1 MKIEIRNDSVKIDGY
16 VNVTGKESRVLPS
29 PRGRFIEKVLPQ
41 TFQKAL
47 MKADDVE
54 IRFNH
59 RKDRKLGSIKEG
71 NLELY
76 EDAIGLKAIAIIHD
90 AEVIERAKKGE
101 IRSWSFGFIT
111 NKDTWED
118 GVNGVQIRTLED
130 IDLLEV
136 SLLSVTA
143 AYPAT
148 SVEVRN
154 DQEVMMESRYLE
166 NKVDTEDLTTEIHE
180 KRDIPVD
187 YSVYEKQIELLKLK
201 GGN

>member
-59 RKDRKLGSIKEG
+59 MKDRRLGSIKEG

-76 EDAIGLKAIAIIHD
+76 EDAIGLKAVATIHD

-101 IRSWSFGFIT
+101 IRSWSFGFIA

-154 DQEVMMESRYLE
+154 DQEVMTESRYLE
-166 NKVDTEDLTTEIHE
+166 DKVDTEDLTTEIHE

-187 YSVYEKQIELLKLK
+187 YSVYEKQIEYLKLK

>member
-59 RKDRKLGSIKEG
+59 MKDRRLGSIKEG

-76 EDAIGLKAIAIIHD
+76 EDAIGLKAIATIHD
-90 AEVIERAKKGE
+90 AEVIEKAKNGE
-101 IRSWSFGFIT
+101 IRSWSFGFIA

-118 GVNGVQIRTLED
+118 GNNDVQIRTLED

-154 DQEVMMESRYLE
+154 DQEVLTESRYLE
-166 NKVDTEDLTTEIHE
+166 NKVDTEDLTTEN
-180 KRDIPVD
+180 RGNPVD
-187 YSVYEKQIELLKLK
+187 YSLYEKQIELLKMK
-201 GGN
+201 GGNL

>member
-1 MKIEIRNDSVKIDGY
+1 MKIEIRNDHIKIDGY

-29 PRGRFIEKVLPQ
+29 PRGRFIEKVVPK
-41 TFQKAL
+41 TFERAL
-47 MKADDVE
+47 MKAEDVE

-59 RKDRKLGSIKEG
+59 KKDRKLGSIKDG

-76 EDAIGLKAIAIIHD
+76 EDAIGLKAIATISD
-90 AEVIERAKKGE
+90 TEVIEKAKNGE
-101 IRSWSFGFIT
+101 IRSWSFGFIA
-111 NKDTWED
+111 NKDTWSEGPD
-118 GVNGVQIRTLED
+118 GIQIRTLED

-154 DQEVMMESRYLE
+154 EQEVMTESRSLD
-166 NKVDTEDLTTEIHE
+166 NSVNVVDLTVKEE
-180 KRDIPVD
+180 KRNESLD
-187 YSVYEKQIELLKLK
+187 YSIYEKQIEYLKLK

>member
-187 YSVYEKQIELLKLK
+187 YSVYEKQIELVNYSPLS
-201 GGN
+201 